1 MKPIRD
7 DVDKAKWERI
17 QSWGKKKGVRKSFL
31 ASTYDSY
38 YNRRYSSEKGTKSAI
53 ANRLKEE
60 AGFGIKRGDPK
71 K

>member
-7 DVDKAKWERI
+7 DTDRSKWDRI
-17 QSWGKKKGVRKSFL
+17 KTWGKKKGVRKSFL
-31 ASTYDSY
+31 ESTYNSY
-38 YNRRYSSEKGTKSAI
+38 YNRRYGSKKGTKTAI

-60 AGFGIKRGDPK
+60 SQFGIKRGDPK

>member
-7 DVDKAKWERI
+7 DVDKKKWERI
-17 QSWGKKKGVRKSFL
+17 QSWGKKRGVRKSFL
-31 ASTYDSY
+31 EGTYDNY
-38 YNRRYSSEKGTKSAI
+38 YNRRYAGEKGTKTAI

>member
-7 DVDKAKWERI
+7 EVDQKKWGRI
-17 QSWGKKKGVRKSFL
+17 QSWGKKKGVRNSFL
-31 ASTYDSY
+31 EGVYGNY
-38 YNRRYSSEKGTKSAI
+38 YNRRYADEKGAKTAI